1 MKSSTFSFLFIALA
15 QARFNQ
21 ENIPIDAIRQVQ
33 GGDPGVADTIAG
45 AAISDLLAGAN
56 ACAKLQRGDQI
67 LSELGDGEDAVAA
80 AIGMVAAE
88 KNFNPFAQDQ
98 PTICDDATLPQNAL
112 LRGYVQIEV
121 ISQY

>member
-67 LSELGDGEDAVAA
+67 LSELGEGEDAVAA

-98 PTICDDATLPQNAL
+98 PTICDDPTLPQNA
-112 LRGYVQIEV
+112 
-121 ISQY
+121 